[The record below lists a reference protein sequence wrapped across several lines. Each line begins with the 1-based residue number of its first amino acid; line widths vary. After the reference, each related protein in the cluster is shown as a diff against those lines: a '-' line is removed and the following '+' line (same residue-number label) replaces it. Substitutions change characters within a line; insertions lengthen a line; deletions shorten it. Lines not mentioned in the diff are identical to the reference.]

1 MDSNF
6 TGPVNI
12 GSEEM
17 IKIND
22 LAEMV
27 IRIAN
32 KNLLVK
38 NISGPVGVR
47 GRNSDNKLYKDKIG
61 WEPSQSLENGIV
73 KTYNWIGQQVMNKN
87 NLSTADLDMRDKFL
101 V

>member
-1 MDSNF
+1 
-6 TGPVNI
+6 
-12 GSEEM
+12 
-17 IKIND
+17 
-22 LAEMV
+22 MV
-27 IRIAN
+27 IKIAN
-32 KNLLVK
+32 KNLSVK

-73 KTYNWIGQQVMNKN
+73 KTYNFIGQQVMNKN
-87 NLSTADLDMRDKFL
+87 NLTSADLDMRDKFL

>member
-1 MDSNF
+1 MNSDF

-27 IRIAN
+27 IDISG
-32 KNLLVK
+32 KELSIK
-38 NISGPVGVR
+38 NIPGPVGVR
-47 GRNSDNKLYKDKIG
+47 GRNSDNKLYTEKIG
-61 WEPSQSLENGIV
+61 WQPSQSLRDGII
-73 KTYNWIGQQVMNKN
+73 KTYEWIHKQVEQNIS
-87 NLSTADLDMRDKFL
+87 LSTADLDKRDRFL
-101 V
+101 S